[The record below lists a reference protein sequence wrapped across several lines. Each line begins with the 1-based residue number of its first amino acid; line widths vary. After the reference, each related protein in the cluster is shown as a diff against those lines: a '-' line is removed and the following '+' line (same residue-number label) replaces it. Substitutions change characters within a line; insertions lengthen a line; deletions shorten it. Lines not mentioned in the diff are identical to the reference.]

1 MKKDLSRYRL
11 EDSKDKLDSSKIL
24 FDNGK
29 YKDSVSRSYYAMFS
43 AAKALL
49 ATKSL
54 DSAKHSG
61 VISLFNQHFVKV
73 GIVKKEMG
81 RLLSEAQGVREKS
94 DYADFVIIS
103 KEEAQKQ
110 LQSAKEFILE
120 VEMALK
126 KLWDG

>member
-11 EDSKDKLDSSKIL
+11 EDSKDRLGSSEIL
-24 FDNGK
+24 FDNSK

-49 ATKSL
+49 ATKGL

-61 VISLFNQHFVKV
+61 VISLFNQHFVRTI
-73 GIVKKEMG
+73 IVKKEMG

-103 KEEAQKQ
+103 REEA
-110 LQSAKEFILE
+110 
-120 VEMALK
+120 
-126 KLWDG
+126 

>member
-1 MKKDLSRYRL
+1 MKKDLSRYRM
-11 EDSKDKLDSSKIL
+11 EYSKDRLGSSEIL
-24 FDNGK
+24 FDNSK

-49 ATKSL
+49 ATKGL

-61 VISLFNQHFVKV
+61 VISLFNQHFVRTI
-73 GIVKKEMG
+73 IVKKEMG

-103 KEEAQKQ
+103 REEAQKQ
-110 LQSAKEFILE
+110 IQSARDFIQEIERVLIK
-120 VEMALK
+120 M
-126 KLWDG
+126 WDE

>member
-11 EDSKDKLDSSKIL
+11 EDSKDKLDSSEIL
-24 FDNGK
+24 FDNSK

-49 ATKSL
+49 ATKGL
-54 DSAKHSG
+54 DSAKHSA
-61 VISLFNQHFVKV
+61 VISLFNQHFVRTI
-73 GIVKKEMG
+73 IVKKEMG

-103 KEEAQKQ
+103 REEAQKQ
-110 LQSAKEFILE
+110 IQSARDFIQEIERVLIK
-120 VEMALK
+120 M
-126 KLWDG
+126 WDE